1 MEKAPEKDEHFE
13 NSATPS
19 ALTPAEKMYKSHL
32 RHVKEYQ
39 KRNPEKMKEK
49 CKRYVEKRKN
59 DQVRYTV
66 HLEKRRLYYK
76 EVLKPKKQTQNAQLV
91 LVN

>member
-76 EVLKPKKQTQNAQLV
+76 EVLKPKKQQNAQLV
-91 LVN
+91 LINW